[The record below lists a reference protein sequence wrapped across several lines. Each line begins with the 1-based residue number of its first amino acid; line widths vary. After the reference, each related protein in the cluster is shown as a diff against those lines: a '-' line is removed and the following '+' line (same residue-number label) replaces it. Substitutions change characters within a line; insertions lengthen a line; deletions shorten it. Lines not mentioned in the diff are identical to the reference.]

1 MQKKGNL
8 KFQMLIPIAII
19 TLLVIFID
27 GSIVYFG
34 KKRALIEI
42 VETFKAADLN
52 NQNSLLAAVE
62 AKEKEI
68 ISVLRADLLFAIIKG
83 LIMIGAITLVAS
95 LFFSKVAKSMK
106 NTIDVLEKGA
116 KGDLSNR
123 IPITTNNEMAI
134 IAEKINELLDN
145 MGKSLEKT
153 KALSNNVE
161 FEMQDL
167 NDIMIAVVGDHDSD
181 EGIVKLTDHIAKVLD
196 NVRNQTAS
204 SQQSLAALQ
213 EISATVQNMNSYIDN
228 AISGFQNTLELS
240 NESFN
245 KMNDMSKSM
254 NDIKTSVESTN
265 VEIKGLK
272 KLSDNIGQILTAI
285 TGIAEQT
292 NLLALNAAIEA
303 ARAGEAGRGFA
314 VVADEIRKLAEQTN
328 KETGKI
334 SDLIVTIQ
342 TKVETVKNGGEQAKD
357 KVISGYKL
365 AEESRNNILKITELT
380 TKNNEDILEISNSA
394 KEQATASEEITG
406 AISSITDS
414 STEIESLC
422 VETND
427 VAEAVKMILED
438 KLLGTISSITASA
451 VELKTDLEYFKTK

>member
-8 KFQMLIPIAII
+8 KFQMLIPIVLVAI
-19 TLLVIFID
+19 LVIFID
-27 GSIVYFG
+27 VSIRYVGESNKVKNIFESF
-34 KKRALIEI
+34 KTADIKNHEDMLAIIEI
-42 VETFKAADLN
+42 
-52 NQNSLLAAVE
+52 
-62 AKEKEI
+62 KEKEMVK
-68 ISVLRADLLFAIIKG
+68 SVAVELSFAFLKG
-83 LIMIGAITLVAS
+83 LIMVAAITIVAS
-95 LFFSKVAKSMK
+95 LFFTKVSKAMK
-106 NTIDVLEKGA
+106 NVIEVLEKGA
-116 KGDLSNR
+116 KGDLSTR
-123 IPITTNNEMAI
+123 IPITTNNEMAV

-145 MGKSLEKT
+145 MGKSLDKAKT
-153 KALSNNVE
+153 LSNNVE

-167 NDIMIAVVGDHDSD
+167 NDTMIAVVGDHSSD
-181 EGIVKLTDHIAKVLD
+181 EGIVKLTDYIAKVLD

-265 VEIKGLK
+265 VEIEGLK

-334 SDLIVTIQ
+334 SSLIVTIQ
-342 TKVETVKNGGEQAKD
+342 SKVETVKNGGEQAKD

-438 KLLGTISSITASA
+438 KLGTINSITSSA
-451 VELKTDLEYFKTK
+451 LELKTDLEYFKTK

>member
-19 TLLVIFID
+19 TFLVIFID
-27 GSIVYFG
+27 GSIGYFRE
-34 KKRALIEI
+34 KRALMEI
-42 VETFKAADLN
+42 VETFKAADLHN
-52 NQNSLLAAVE
+52 PNSLLAALE
-62 AKEKEI
+62 TKEKEI
-68 ISVLRADLLFAIIKG
+68 ISVLRADILFAIIEG

-95 LFFSKVAKSMK
+95 LFFSKLAKSMK

-123 IPITTNNEMAI
+123 IPITTNNEMAV

-145 MGKSLEKT
+145 TGKSLDKAKT
-153 KALSNNVE
+153 LINNVE

-167 NDIMIAVVGDHDSD
+167 NDTMIAVVGDHSSD
-181 EGIVKLTDHIAKVLD
+181 EGIVKLTDYIAKVLD

-228 AISGFQNTLELS
+228 AISGFQNTLKLS

-265 VEIKGLK
+265 VEIEGLK

-406 AISSITDS
+406 AISFITDS

-438 KLLGTISSITASA
+438 KLGTINSITSSTM
-451 VELKTDLEYFKTK
+451 ELKTDLEYFKTK

>member
-19 TLLVIFID
+19 TFLVIFID
-27 GSIVYFG
+27 GSIGYFRE
-34 KKRALIEI
+34 KRALMEI
-42 VETFKAADLN
+42 VETFKAADLHN
-52 NQNSLLAAVE
+52 PNSLLAALE
-62 AKEKEI
+62 TKEKEI
-68 ISVLRADLLFAIIKG
+68 ISVLRADILFAIIEG

-95 LFFSKVAKSMK
+95 LFFSKLAKSMK

-123 IPITTNNEMAI
+123 IPITTNNEMAV

-145 MGKSLEKT
+145 TGKSLDKAKT
-153 KALSNNVE
+153 LSNNVE

-167 NDIMIAVVGDHDSD
+167 NDTMIAVVGDHSSD
-181 EGIVKLTDHIAKVLD
+181 EGIVKLTDYIAKVLD

-228 AISGFQNTLELS
+228 AISGFQNTLKLS

-265 VEIKGLK
+265 VEIEGLK

-406 AISSITDS
+406 AISFITDS

-427 VAEAVKMILED
+427 VAEAVKMLLED
-438 KLLGTISSITASA
+438 KLGTINSITSSA
-451 VELKTDLEYFKTK
+451 MELKTDLEYFKTK

>member
-8 KFQMLIPIAII
+8 KVQMLLPIA
-19 TLLVIFID
+19 LVAILVVFID
-27 GSIVYFG
+27 VGLQYFTQ
-34 KKRALIEI
+34 KNKVAKVFETIKTADIQNHDDLVTEIEKI
-42 VETFKAADLN
+42 QKAADSNLV
-52 NQNSLLAAVE
+52 VE
-62 AKEKEI
+62 FGI
-68 ISVLRADLLFAIIKG
+68 GFGKG
-83 LIMIGAITLVAS
+83 LIMVIAITIVAS
-95 LFFSKVAKSMK
+95 VFFTKVAKNMK
-106 NTIDVLEKGA
+106 NIIEVLEKGA
-116 KGDLSNR
+116 KGDLSER
-123 IPITTNNEMAI
+123 IPVNSNNELATI
-134 IAEKINELLDN
+134 SEKINELFE
-145 MGKSLEKT
+145 GIGHSLEKA
-153 KALSNNVE
+153 KILSNSVE

-167 NDIMIAVVGDHDSD
+167 NDTMIVVVGDHESD
-181 EGIVKLTDHIAKVLD
+181 EGIVKLSDHIAKVLD

-228 AISGFQNTLELS
+228 AITGFQNTLELS
-240 NESFN
+240 NESFE
-245 KMNDMSKSM
+245 KINDMSQSM
-254 NDIKTSVESTN
+254 NDIKDSVELTN
-265 VEIKGLK
+265 NEIDGLK

-303 ARAGEAGRGFA
+303 ARAGDAGRGFA

-334 SDLIVTIQ
+334 SGLIGTIQ
-342 TKVETVKNGGEQAKD
+342 SKVETVKNGGEKVKE

-365 AEESRNNILKITELT
+365 SEASRENILKITELT
-380 TKNNEDILEISNSA
+380 TKNNEDIMEISNSA

-422 VETND
+422 VETD
-427 VAEAVKMILED
+427 EVAGTVKAILED
-438 KLLGTISSITASA
+438 KLGTINSIVTSA
-451 VELKTDLEYFKTK
+451 TELKNDLEIFKTK

>member
-1 MQKKGNL
+1 MQKKGSL
-8 KFQMLIPIAII
+8 KFQMLIPIVIVAV
-19 TLLVIFID
+19 LVIFID
-27 GSIVYFG
+27 VSIRYVGERSKVTEIFESFKSADIKNHEEMLAYVEV
-34 KKRALIEI
+34 IEKEM
-42 VETFKAADLN
+42 VH
-52 NQNSLLAAVE
+52 SVAVE
-62 AKEKEI
+62 LTVVFVE
-68 ISVLRADLLFAIIKG
+68 G
-83 LIMIGAITLVAS
+83 LIMVAAITLVAS
-95 LFFSKVAKSMK
+95 LFFTKVSKAMK
-106 NTIDVLEKGA
+106 NVIEVLEKGA

-123 IPITTNNEMAI
+123 IPITTNNEMAV

-145 MGKSLEKT
+145 MGKSLD
-153 KALSNNVE
+153 KAKNLSHNVE

-167 NDIMIAVVGDHDSD
+167 NDTMIAVVGDHNSD
-181 EGIVKLTDHIAKVLD
+181 EGIVKLANYIAKVLD
-196 NVRNQTAS
+196 NVHNQTAS

-265 VEIKGLK
+265 IEIEGLK

-427 VAEAVKMILED
+427 VAETVKIILED
-438 KLLGTISSITASA
+438 KLGTINSITSSA
-451 VELKTDLEYFKTK
+451 MELKTDLEYFKTK

>member
-19 TLLVIFID
+19 TFLVIFID
-27 GSIVYFG
+27 GSIGYFRE
-34 KKRALIEI
+34 KRALMEI
-42 VETFKAADLN
+42 VETFKAADLHN
-52 NQNSLLAAVE
+52 PNSLLAAVE

-68 ISVLRADLLFAIIKG
+68 ISLLRADLLSAIIEG

-145 MGKSLEKT
+145 MGKSLEKA

-161 FEMQDL
+161 FEMQGL
-167 NDIMIAVVGDHDSD
+167 NDIMIAVVGDHGSN
-181 EGIVKLTDHIAKVLD
+181 EGIVKLTDYIAKVLD

-265 VEIKGLK
+265 VEIEGLK

-438 KLLGTISSITASA
+438 KLGTINSITSSA
-451 VELKTDLEYFKTK
+451 MELKTDLEYFKTK